1 MLLYVLKRI
10 LYSVPIIL
18 GVSILTFA
26 LVFMAPG
33 DPISAIAPA
42 DAPEEVV
49 QALKISY
56 GLDRPV
62 PIQYVMWLQ
71 KAVTG
76 DLGVSIASG
85 RPVLGEIVTAFS
97 HTLSI
102 ALIASFLGVGLGF
115 ILGGV
120 AGFYQNSWIDRV
132 ATFLSLIGIS
142 VPHYWLG
149 LVLTIVF
156 SVWLGWLPAMGAGP
170 DSGAFFWDFEH
181 IKFMLL
187 PAITMAVIPTGII
200 TRSVKSIVSEILG
213 REFLVSLR
221 ARGLTDMAVLKHVIR
236 NALPMVLAV
245 VGLQIGYL
253 MGGSILIETVFS
265 WPGTGFLLN
274 IAIFQRDFPLLQGIV
289 LILCMFFVILNLVID
304 ILQSILDPRIM
315 RS

>member
-1 MLLYVLKRI
+1 MFLYLIKRI
-10 LYSVPIIL
+10 LFAVPIVL

-42 DAPEEVV
+42 DAPDEVV
-49 QALKISY
+49 QALKVSY

-62 PIQYVMWLQ
+62 PVQYLMWL
-71 KAVTG
+71 KKSLSG

-85 RPVLGEIVTAFS
+85 RPVRGEIATAFS

-102 ALIASFLGVGLGF
+102 ALIASFIGVSLGF
-115 ILGGV
+115 LLGGV

-132 ATFLSLIGIS
+132 ATLISLIGIS

-170 DSGAFFWDFEH
+170 DSGTFYWDFEH
-181 IKFMLL
+181 LKFMLL

-200 TRSVKSIVSEILG
+200 TRSVKSIVADILS
-213 REFLVSLR
+213 REFLVSLK
-221 ARGLTDMAVLKHVIR
+221 ARGLTDLAILKHVIR

-289 LILCMFFVILNLVID
+289 LILCMFFVALNLMID
-304 ILQSILDPRIM
+304 ILQSVLDPRIM

>member
-1 MLLYVLKRI
+1 MFLYLIRRI
-10 LYSVPIIL
+10 LYAIPIVL

-49 QALKISY
+49 QALKQSY

-62 PIQYVMWLQ
+62 PVQYALWLK
-71 KAVTG
+71 KALSG

-85 RPVLGEIVTAFS
+85 RPVLGEISTAFS

-102 ALIASFLGVGLGF
+102 ALLASFIGVSLGF
-115 ILGGV
+115 LLGGV

-132 ATFLSLIGIS
+132 ATLISLIGIS

-149 LVLTIVF
+149 LVLTIIF
-156 SVWLGWLPAMGAGP
+156 SVWLGWLPAMGAGS
-170 DSGAFFWDFEH
+170 DSSASFWEFEH
-181 IKFMLL
+181 FKYMLL

-200 TRSVKSIVSEILG
+200 TRSVKSIVSDILG
-213 REFLVSLR
+213 REFLVSLK
-221 ARGLTDMAVLKHVIR
+221 ARGLTDLAILKHVIR

-289 LILCMFFVILNLVID
+289 LILCMFFVMLNLLID
-304 ILQSILDPRIM
+304 ILQSVLDPRIM

>member
-1 MLLYVLKRI
+1 MFLYLIRRI
-10 LYSVPIIL
+10 LYAIPIVL

-49 QALKISY
+49 QALKQSY

-62 PIQYVMWLQ
+62 PIQYALWLK
-71 KAVTG
+71 KALSG

-85 RPVLGEIVTAFS
+85 RPVLGEIATAFS

-102 ALIASFLGVGLGF
+102 ALLASFIGVSLGF
-115 ILGGV
+115 LLGGV

-132 ATFLSLIGIS
+132 ATIMSLIGIS

-149 LVLTIVF
+149 LVLTIIF
-156 SVWLGWLPAMGAGP
+156 SVWLGWLPAMGAGS
-170 DSGAFFWDFEH
+170 DSSASFWEFEH
-181 IKFMLL
+181 FKYMLL
-187 PAITMAVIPTGII
+187 PATTMAVIPTGII
-200 TRSVKSIVSEILG
+200 TRSVKSIVSDILG
-213 REFLVSLR
+213 REFLVSLK
-221 ARGLTDMAVLKHVIR
+221 ARGLTDLAILKHVIR

-289 LILCMFFVILNLVID
+289 LILCMFFVMLNLLID
-304 ILQSILDPRIM
+304 ILQSVLDPRIM